1 MVLISVIIPTFN
13 EEKTLPA
20 CLESLI
26 RQKTTFPF
34 EVIVIDYKSS
44 DKTKEIARK
53 MGVRLIN
60 ENRQGRAVARQRGVN
75 DAKGEILAFS
85 EADCLLNPNWIEAI
99 GNHFKRNPK
108 VIGVTGIYS
117 FYNSTFFLNLW
128 ACLNLH
134 FTVYLYRLVFG
145 NHSLRGTNF
154 AVRKDV
160 LSALSGF
167 NQKTAPC
174 DDVDLGLRM
183 RKLGPIHFLP
193 EMKIKTSDR
202 RIRGRILKFLIEFFT
217 TYFRVFILKRRGFD
231 KSFAIIR

>member
-53 MGVRLIN
+53 IGVRLIN
-60 ENRQGRAVARQRGVN
+60 ENRPGRAIARQRGVN
-75 DAKGEILAFS
+75 DAKGEILAFT
-85 EADCLLNPNWIEAI
+85 EADCILNPYWIQSIAD
-99 GNHFKRNPK
+99 HFKNNPS

-117 FYNSTFFLNLW
+117 FYNSTRGMNLIAVIFLN
-128 ACLNLH
+128 
-134 FTVYLYRLVFG
+134 FTVYFYRIVLG

-154 AVRKDV
+154 AVRRLVFKKI
-160 LSALSGF
+160 SGF
-167 NQKTAPC
+167 NQNVAPC
-174 DDVDLGLRM
+174 DDVDLGMRLR
-183 RKLGPIHFLP
+183 KYGPIHFLP
-193 EMKIKTSDR
+193 AMKIMTSDR
-202 RIRGRILKFLIEFFT
+202 RIRGRLLNFLIEFFT
-217 TYFRVFILKRRGFD
+217 TYIRVFILKKRGFD